1 MNLFE
6 LVFKQMRQRALSTW
20 LTLLSVLLGVGL
32 AIAIM
37 ILRREGA
44 ALLGQTE
51 YGYDV
56 LIGAKGSELQL
67 VVNTV
72 YHIEKSPGN
81 IPYSIY
87 ETLSTNP
94 QTRAYVQAAVPV
106 GVGDSYQ
113 GYRIVGTLPAL
124 FGVDDEG
131 HPLQADQII
140 DYRPGYHYEVTQGHV
155 FHPRKFQAI
164 LGSDI
169 PKLTGL
175 TLNGTFKATHGLP
188 LPNQVPD
195 IHSQQWTVVGIL
207 KPTHTAA
214 DRAIYIP
221 LTSFYAISEHGEGLK
236 AQAAVKKGINPAA
249 IPSNTITEADHGHD
263 HDHDHDHDAS
273 FTTNPDGTID
283 LHIPKE
289 DWSISAI
296 MVKARNPA
304 MAQQLMY
311 VFNNRPEAQAVNP
324 ASVMRT
330 FFENFLKGPS
340 MVLLLISL
348 LVTIVAAVAIL
359 VSIYNSVSARLR
371 EIAILRALGATR
383 GRVLALICVEAG
395 MIGLVGGVLGFI
407 LGHGLG
413 ALASVYFNSFIGE
426 GLNWMAVGPEEV
438 LYLVVVVVIALLAG
452 LVPALKAYRTP
463 VATNLV
469 TV

>member
-1 MNLFE
+1 MNIFE

-20 LTLLSVLLGVGL
+20 LTLLSVVLGVGL

-37 ILRREGA
+37 ILQREGA

-56 LIGAKGSELQL
+56 IIGAKGSELQL

-87 ETLSTNP
+87 ENLSANP
-94 QTRAYVQAAVPV
+94 QTRAYVQAAVPL

-124 FGVDDEG
+124 FGFDEQG
-131 HPLQADQII
+131 GPLPADQVIE
-140 DYRPGYHYEVTQGHV
+140 YRPGRHYEIGQGRI
-155 FHPRKFQAI
+155 FHARKFEAVI
-164 LGSDI
+164 GSELSH
-169 PKLTGL
+169 LTGL
-175 TLNGTFKATHGLP
+175 KIGSTFKATHGLP

-195 IHSQQWTVVGIL
+195 IHAQEWTVVGIL
-207 KPTHTAA
+207 KPTKTAA
-214 DRAIYIP
+214 DRVIYIP
-221 LTSFYAISEHGEGLK
+221 LTSFYAISEHGAGMK
-236 AQAAVKKGINPAA
+236 AQAAVKAGINPAA
-249 IPSNTITEADHGHD
+249 IGSVPAAGEADHGH

-273 FTTNPDGTID
+273 YSTLPDGTID

-289 DWSISAI
+289 DWSVSAI
-296 MVKARNPA
+296 LVKSHNPA

-311 VFNNRPEAQAVNP
+311 VYNNRPEAQAVNP
-324 ASVMRT
+324 AWVMRQ

-348 LVTIVAAVAIL
+348 LVTIVAGVAIL

-383 GRVLALICVEAG
+383 GRVLALICLEAG
-395 MIGLVGGVLGFI
+395 LIGLIGGLLGLI
-407 LGHGLG
+407 LGHAMG

-426 GLNWMAVGPEEV
+426 GLNWLAVGPEEV
-438 LYLVVVVVIALLAG
+438 LYLVVVVLIALLAG

>member
-56 LIGAKGSELQL
+56 IIGAKGSELQL

-94 QTRAYVQAAVPV
+94 QTRAYVLTAVPI

-113 GYRIVGTLPAL
+113 GYRIVGTLPKL
-124 FGVDDEG
+124 FGRDDEG
-131 HPLQADQII
+131 RPLPPNQILE
-140 DYRPGYHYEVTQGHV
+140 YRPGHHYETAQGRV
-155 FHPRKFQAI
+155 FHPRKFEAV

-169 PKLTGL
+169 SSLTGL
-175 TLNGTFKATHGLP
+175 KMGSTFKATHGLP
-188 LPNQVPD
+188 LPNQVAD
-195 IHSQQWTVVGIL
+195 IHAQEWTVVGIL
-207 KPTHTAA
+207 KSTHTAA
-214 DRAIYIP
+214 DRVIYIP
-221 LTSFYAISEHGEGLK
+221 LTSFYAISEHGQGLR
-236 AQAAVKKGINPAA
+236 AQAAVKAGVNPAA
-249 IPSNTITEADHGHD
+249 INSPSTND

-383 GRVLALICVEAG
+383 SRVLALICLEAG
-395 MIGLVGGVLGFI
+395 LIGLIGGLLGFV

-426 GLNWMAVGPEEV
+426 GLNWMAVGSEEV

-452 LVPALKAYRTP
+452 LVPALKAYQTP